1 MNHNMKYSRTAF
13 LPALLVLGLPL
24 AVAQIPFAP
33 DVASTMDPIKLKL
46 TAKDQERD
54 YLSDVELIAQD
65 TMERRK
71 GWRFEK
77 LYRGDA
83 SRKMLA
89 LTIDDGPHPK
99 FTPGLLAM
107 LKKLDI
113 KATFFVIGEEA
124 QFNPDLIKA
133 EIADG
138 HQVSNHTYHHARLNH
153 VMPELIAP
161 EIAACDAVISR
172 ITGKPADPYLR
183 PPGGEYD
190 ADVVA
195 ACRKLGKTIVMYTD
209 DPADYANPSPD
220 VLYERTMKHASNGGI
235 LLVHDGV
242 QETIDQL
249 PRIVNA
255 LKAKGYRF
263 VTVSELDAASRPK
276 AIRDWQAKTPLP
288 KARIVAFP
296 RTRKR

>member
-1 MNHNMKYSRTAF
+1 MMKYTRTIL
-13 LPALLVLGLPL
+13 LPALFLAGLPV
-24 AVAQIPFAP
+24 AFAQIPFAP
-33 DVASTMDPIKLKL
+33 DLAATMDPIKLQL

-54 YLSDVELIAQD
+54 YLSDLQIIAQD
-65 TMERRK
+65 TVERRK

-89 LTIDDGPHPK
+89 LTIDDGPHPL
-99 FTPGLLAM
+99 FTPGLLAA
-107 LKKLDI
+107 LKQLDI
-113 KATFFVIGEEA
+113 PATFFVIGEEA

-133 EIADG
+133 EVAAG

-153 VMPELIAP
+153 VMPDLIAP

-190 ADVVA
+190 ADVIT
-195 ACRKLGKTIVMYTD
+195 ACRELGKTIVMYTD
-209 DPADYANPSPD
+209 DPADYANPAPD
-220 VLYERTMKHASNGGI
+220 LLFERTMKHASNGGI
-235 LLVHDGV
+235 LLFHDGV

-255 LKAKGYRF
+255 LKARGYRF
-263 VTVSELDAASRPK
+263 VTISELDAASRPR
-276 AIRDWQAKTPLP
+276 AIRDWQKKTPLP
-288 KARIVAFP
+288 PIRTVPFP
-296 RTRKR
+296 KPRKR

>member
-1 MNHNMKYSRTAF
+1 MPS
-13 LPALLVLGLPL
+13 
-24 AVAQIPFAP
+24 VAQIPFAP
-33 DVASTMDPIKLKL
+33 DVAATMDPIKLKL
-46 TAKDQERD
+46 TVKDQERD
-54 YLSDVELIAQD
+54 YMSDLEIIAQD
-65 TMERRK
+65 TVERHRSV
-71 GWRFEK
+71 RFEK
-77 LYRGDA
+77 LSRGDA

-99 FTPGLLAM
+99 FTPGLLAA

-124 QFNPDLIKA
+124 QFNPELIKA
-133 EIADG
+133 QIADG

-161 EIAACDAVISR
+161 EIAACDAVIAR
-172 ITGKPADPYLR
+172 ITERPADAYLR

-190 ADVVA
+190 PDVIA
-195 ACRKLGKTIVMYTD
+195 ACRELGKTIVMYTD

-220 VLYERTMKHASNGGI
+220 ILFERTMKHASNGGI
-235 LLVHDGV
+235 LLMHDGV

-263 VTVSELDAASRPK
+263 VTVAGMDAASRPK
-276 AIRDWQAKTPLP
+276 AIREWQKKTPLP
-288 KARIVAFP
+288 KVRTVAFP
-296 RTRKR
+296 RGRNRQ